1 MAPLL
6 RYCLPAIGVCR
17 NFPRALVFSTLDY
30 MGLHIQHLH
39 SLQEIARLKD
49 IIPHTFNDTLTGKL
63 YQMSM
68 ELFFIEL
75 GLPNQLS
82 RYAIEVLDGLTTNSL
97 VKSTMLFLRQYNIVL
112 KHSIEVKQ
120 LRENDSSIMEQLLN
134 LGIPLPDLVV
144 CNRCRLFLKVCMISE
159 ISSGDGTLLLDEAWL
174 MSSEHKLKSWP
185 SYPKPST
192 AMWNT

>member
-1 MAPLL
+1 
-6 RYCLPAIGVCR
+6 
-17 NFPRALVFSTLDY
+17 

-49 IIPHTFNDTLTGKL
+49 IILHIFNDIFTGQF
-63 YQMSM
+63 YQTPM

-82 RYAIEVLDGLTTNSL
+82 RYAIEVLDGLTTNLL

-120 LRENDSSIMEQLLN
+120 LRENYSSIMEQLLN
-134 LGIPLPDLVV
+134 LGIPLPDLVA

-159 ISSGDGTLLLDEAWL
+159 ISSGDGTLLIVEAWL
-174 MSSEHKLKSWP
+174 GISMSSEH
-185 SYPKPST
+185 
-192 AMWNT
+192 